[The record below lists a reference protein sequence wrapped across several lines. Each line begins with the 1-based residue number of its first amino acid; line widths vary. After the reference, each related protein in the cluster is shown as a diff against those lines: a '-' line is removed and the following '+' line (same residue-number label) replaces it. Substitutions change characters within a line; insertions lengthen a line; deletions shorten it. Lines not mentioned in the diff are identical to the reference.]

1 MQVDR
6 LKEGHSQSEK
16 SLEARERINRQRVK
30 ALEDQVC
37 TCAASNTHSH
47 VCYIIILI
55 ASSVDL
61 LCAD

>member
-1 MQVDR
+1 MQVER

-37 TCAASNTHSH
+37 TSAASNTHSS
-47 VCYIIILI
+47 ILI
-55 ASSVDL
+55 ID
-61 LCAD
+61 